1 MAKEEVKKWNDAE
14 IAEGLSDLSGWTL
27 LKDRPAIFKSFK
39 FKNFIDAWNFMDEIA
54 FNAEEMGHHP
64 EWTNVYNRVD
74 ITLSTH
80 DVGGLSELDFDLAA
94 IIDEIEKNPSA

>member
-14 IAEGLSDLSGWTL
+14 IAEGLSELSGWTL
-27 LKDRPAIFKSFK
+27 LKDRPAITKSFK
-39 FKNFIDAWNFMDEIA
+39 FNNFIEAWNFMDEIA
-54 FNAEEMGHHP
+54 YNAEEIGHHP

-80 DVGGLSELDFDLAA
+80 DVGGLSELDFDLAS
-94 IIDEIEKNPSA
+94 IIDDIKDNPSA

>member
-1 MAKEEVKKWNDAE
+1 MAKEELKKLNDADVTE
-14 IAEGLSDLSGWTL
+14 FLNDLDGWAL
-27 LKDRPAIFKSFK
+27 LKDRPAIFKSYK
-39 FKNFIDAWNFMDEIA
+39 FKNFIDAWNFMDEVA
-54 FNAEEMGHHP
+54 YNAEDMAHHP

-94 IIDEIEKNPSA
+94 IIDEIFENPSE